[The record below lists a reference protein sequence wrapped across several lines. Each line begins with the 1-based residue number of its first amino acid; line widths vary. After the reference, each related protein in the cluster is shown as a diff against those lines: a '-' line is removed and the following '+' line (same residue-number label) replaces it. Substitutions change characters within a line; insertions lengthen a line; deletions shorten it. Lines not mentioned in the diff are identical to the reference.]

1 MKKIMKFFAS
11 LVLFLVLMVILVL
24 GYRNYQALKQV
35 HRLDAEIDTAVKA
48 QEMEDHRDLVA
59 AIILTESKGKGIDV
73 MQSSESRYGDVGA
86 IGTTQESIDVGV
98 AYLKEALTKAKAA
111 GVDQATAI
119 QAYNF
124 GLDYI
129 DYVQEHGGKNSVKL
143 ADQYSKEVL
152 SPMLGNT
159 QSSKYHYWGI
169 HSLMYNGGYLYHNGG
184 NFFYAD
190 LVSFNQWKLTHTKFL
205 F

>member
-1 MKKIMKFFAS
+1 MKKILK
-11 LVLFLVLMVILVL
+11 LFVSVIVFLLLAVALVL
-24 GYRNYQALKQV
+24 GYRNYQGLKQV
-35 HRLDAEIDTAVKA
+35 HTLDEEIDTAVAA
-48 QEMEDHRDLVA
+48 QDMQEQRSLVA
-59 AIILTESKGKGIDV
+59 AIILTESKGKGVDV

-86 IGTTQESIDVGV
+86 ISTTQESIDVGV
-98 AYLKEALTKAKAA
+98 AYLKEALTKAEAA

-129 DYVQEHGGKNSVKL
+129 DYVKNNGGKNSVKL

-159 QSSKYHYWGI
+159 ETSKYRYWGI
-169 HSLMYNGGYLYHNGG
+169 HSLLYNGGYLYHNGG

-190 LVSFNQWKLTHTKFL
+190 LVGFNQWKLEHTNFL